1 MCRSVP
7 TPGLANVLGAAV
19 LGTAVLGAP
28 GVVPAPAGATIGAAA
43 PMVTRSPSPSAPAA
57 SAAPPAAASP
67 ASTGTSPTTAA
78 APATSAP
85 ATRAPATS
93 ASVTPTSTTP
103 TAGPSGTAGRSP
115 AERRRDEA
123 LPRWLLWSMAGLAFL
138 GVLVGFGSA
147 SHTLRPR
154 DEHYDRFIG

>member
-28 GVVPAPAGATIGAAA
+28 VVVPAPAGATIG
-43 PMVTRSPSPSAPAA
+43 
-57 SAAPPAAASP
+57 
-67 ASTGTSPTTAA
+67 
-78 APATSAP
+78 
-85 ATRAPATS
+85 